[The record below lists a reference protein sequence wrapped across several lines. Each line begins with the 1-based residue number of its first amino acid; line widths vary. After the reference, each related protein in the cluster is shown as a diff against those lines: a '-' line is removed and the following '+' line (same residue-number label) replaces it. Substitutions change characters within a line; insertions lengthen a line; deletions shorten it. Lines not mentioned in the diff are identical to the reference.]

1 MTTTE
6 TVDVDRDFPE
16 LAAQLRALPTE
27 APERLRERVSALG
40 DPAVG
45 RPWRERL
52 PTLPL
57 RRTLL
62 VLAPATVL
70 FVLGIAAVVG
80 IVSGSKSNREAATAT
95 VQAATSQSAGGGAV
109 RKAPTAVHGAFAQPT
124 VPNTFAPA
132 ATDAQ
137 TLASPTRRSAIVPPS
152 TKRLQ
157 DYQAY
162 MNVRVKD
169 LDALS
174 KRTADAM
181 RLTRSYGGYV
191 ASVQYQSPAGQPGS
205 AELVLRIPVGRV
217 QVALERLSALGT
229 VLSQQV
235 TVRDL
240 QRVADRQEQ
249 RIGDLRVLIARLT
262 EQLGDPS
269 LSAEARVRLQLQVEE
284 ARRELKGSTN
294 AHGATLRQAALSR
307 VSLELTTQKPVAAPK
322 KHAAGR
328 FERTARNALGFV
340 AVAAA
345 AALYLLIV
353 LAPLAVLVALAVAAA
368 RAWRR
373 REQERLLASA

>member
-1 MTTTE
+1 MSTPE
-6 TVDVDRDFPE
+6 SVDVERDFPE
-16 LAAQLRALPTE
+16 LATQLRALPAE
-27 APERLRERVSALG
+27 APERLRERVRALG
-40 DPAVG
+40 EPAVG
-45 RPWRERL
+45 RPWRDRL
-52 PTLPL
+52 PTLSL

-70 FVLGIAAVVG
+70 FGLGIAAVLGV
-80 IVSGSKSNREAATAT
+80 ISASEPERNAATP
-95 VQAATSQSAGGGAV
+95 VLERGVPAGGAGAANTQGATTTP
-109 RKAPTAVHGAFAQPT
+109 RTREQALTDAGKALALPA
-124 VPNTFAPA
+124 APA
-132 ATDAQ
+132 RVTGKG
-137 TLASPTRRSAIVPPS
+137 IVPPS
-152 TKRLQ
+152 GSRLQ

-181 RLTRSYGGYV
+181 RLARSYGGYV
-191 ASVQYQSPAGQPGS
+191 ASVQYQSPAGQPGT

-235 TVRDL
+235 SVRDL
-240 QRVADRQEQ
+240 QRVANRQAQ
-249 RIGDLRVLIARLT
+249 RIADLRVLIAQLT
-262 EQLGDPS
+262 DQLRDPS
-269 LSAEARVRLQLQVEE
+269 LSAAARVRLQLQLAE
-284 ARRELKGSTN
+284 AQRELKASTN

-307 VSLELTTQKPVAAPK
+307 ISLELTTQKPVAEPK
-322 KHAAGR
+322 KHAVGR
-328 FERTARNALGFV
+328 FERTARHALGFV

-353 LAPLAVLVALAVAAA
+353 LAPLALLVALAVAAT

-373 REQERLLASA
+373 REQERLLAST